1 MSMTRSEAEGLTA
14 TFLKAYPVGYNL
26 AFRFRQNTA
35 ELYGDKASLVPDT
48 MKGGYTSREIE
59 FQGRTYQG
67 LVDIALD
74 NITDARDLQETLRHE
89 VLGHYALN
97 TFSAEDKS
105 LLLQGVA
112 ETQNDPSLAMLW
124 ERVNRDYSH
133 LPLEK
138 RSEEVYAAYAET
150 IAPLH
155 HKQIGVSERGERA
168 FSEACVDGQRAMDA
182 DDLKNISY
190 MVAQGLHNRTRQ
202 QLNFPVR
209 ETHLSAKKIE
219 APVKVSYQDQV
230 AEKIIK
236 HLEAGTAPWQRPW
249 GDASESAL
257 PMNPV
262 SGNRYKGINAVQLL
276 SESRA
281 DPRWLTYKQTQDL
294 GAQVRKGEKG
304 TVIQYWQFPD
314 KGENNT
320 ATSKPESVDEKKQYL
335 PFVKHFVVFNAEQ
348 IDGLPPLEVKVP
360 TWDVVARADNILQAS
375 GADIRHAE
383 QERAVYMPK
392 ADYILLPNKTQF
404 ADSHLYYAT
413 ALHELSHWTGHES
426 RLARDLSG
434 DRSSENYARE
444 ELRAE
449 ISSML
454 MGAEVGLGHDPSN
467 HLSYVA
473 SWVKAIKSDPAV
485 IFKAAADAEK
495 IQTFLLAKELE
506 FNAKK
511 QLTTKE
517 PAPSLVAAHK
527 LAVGLVPKNP
537 YVAGKEAHAQRS
549 KPTIQAKPL
558 QPSKGLKI

>member
-1 MSMTRSEAEGLTA
+1 MGAG
-14 TFLKAYPVGYNL
+14 
-26 AFRFRQNTA
+26 
-35 ELYGDKASLVPDT
+35 
-48 MKGGYTSREIE
+48 
-59 FQGRTYQG
+59 
-67 LVDIALD
+67 
-74 NITDARDLQETLRHE
+74 
-89 VLGHYALN
+89 
-97 TFSAEDKS
+97 
-105 LLLQGVA
+105 
-112 ETQNDPSLAMLW
+112 
-124 ERVNRDYSH
+124 
-133 LPLEK
+133 
-138 RSEEVYAAYAET
+138 
-150 IAPLH
+150 
-155 HKQIGVSERGERA
+155 
-168 FSEACVDGQRAMDA
+168 
-182 DDLKNISY
+182 DLKNISY
-190 MVAQGLHNRTRQ
+190 MVAQGLHDRTRQ

-219 APVKVSYQDQV
+219 APAKASYQDQV

-236 HLEAGTAPWQRPW
+236 QLEAGTAPWQRPW
-249 GDASESAL
+249 GDASESGL
-257 PMNPV
+257 PMNPI
-262 SGNRYKGINAVQLL
+262 SGNRYKGINVVQLL

-314 KGENNT
+314 KSS
-320 ATSKPESVDEKKQYL
+320 TSTNANASPEKLDESKQYL

-348 IDGLPPLEVKVP
+348 IDGLPPLEVKAP
-360 TWDVVARADNILQAS
+360 TWDVVARAENIVQAS

-404 ADSHLYYAT
+404 ADAHLYYAT

-517 PAPSLVAAHK
+517 SAPSLVTAHK
-527 LAVGLVPKNP
+527 SEAGIAQKTP
-537 YVAGKEAHAQRS
+537 YIAGKEAHAQRF
-549 KPTIQAKPL
+549 KPSVQAKPL